1 VVMAKTKQINPF
13 PGLSRLTATVL
24 LSGIDYEAS
33 LDTVR
38 ILT

>member
-1 VVMAKTKQINPF
+1 VVMAKTKQINLF
-13 PGLSRLTATVL
+13 PGLSGLTTIVI